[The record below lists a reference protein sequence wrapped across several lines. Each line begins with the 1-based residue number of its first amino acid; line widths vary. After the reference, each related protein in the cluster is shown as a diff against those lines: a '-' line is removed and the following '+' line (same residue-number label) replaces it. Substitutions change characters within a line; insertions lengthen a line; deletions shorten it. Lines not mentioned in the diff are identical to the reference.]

1 MVETCS
7 LQTKSSESDSS
18 AAFSIASENPFNKYL
33 AKKAPFQTFATTLVI
48 FRPDPPMF
56 YAQPVRHKTWQ
67 PWIV

>member
-7 LQTKSSESDSS
+7 LQPKSSDSDLS

-33 AKKAPFQTFATTLVI
+33 AKKAPFQTFATTLEI

-56 YAQPVRHKTWQ
+56 NPSDTNHGSCG
-67 PWIV
+67 